1 MNDNF
6 IFIGDQEET
15 KIFKDASLYMER
27 YLASKYTDYV
37 SKKKRIMKSG
47 KVANRDSMVSKF
59 YNIEIKMVKRYEP
72 SLVRLD
78 WKGSEKLV
86 KKIIKSKTWKKL
98 CDNTEGCDDKSHAN
112 PRMVQQKMRWAGMA
126 TYDGQLILRETNCPY
141 TIIHELAHLCG
152 NMHHDIGFR
161 RDVLILASRFISPVF
176 AKTLKK
182 DFKDAGFKIK
192 TSTSI
197 KTPTSWLESYNKMAL
212 MRAKRDV

>member
-6 IFIGDQEET
+6 TFVGDQEEM

>member
-15 KIFKDASLYMER
+15 KIFKDASLYMVR

-47 KVANRDSMVSKF
+47 KVTNRDSMVSKF
-59 YNIEIKMVKRYEP
+59 YDTEIQMVKYYKP

-78 WKGSEKLV
+78 WKASEKFV
-86 KKIIKSKTWKKL
+86 NKIIKSKTWKKL
-98 CDNTEGCDDKSHAN
+98 CDNTEGCDNKSHAN

-141 TIIHELAHLCG
+141 TIVHELAHLCG

-176 AKTLKK
+176 AKILKK

>member
-98 CDNTEGCDDKSHAN
+98 CDNTEGCDNKSHAN

-141 TIIHELAHLCG
+141 TIVHELAHLCG

-176 AKTLKK
+176 AKILKK